1 MAGLS
6 QASHRLRVRTPGKGF
21 IDITEDL
28 RHWLHDISAGD
39 GLLTVFVCHT
49 SASLTIQENADPN
62 VRRDL
67 MTTLESLAPEDAPYT
82 HAEEGPDDMPSHIK
96 SMLTEVSLGI
106 PVMGGR
112 MALGTWQ
119 GVYLIEHRDA
129 PHERSIALSFIGS
142 NQSSP

>member
-1 MAGLS
+1 MTELR
-6 QASHRLRVRTPGKGF
+6 QASHRLRVTTRGKGF

-28 RHWLHDISAGD
+28 GRWLRGISACD

-67 MTTLESLAPEDAPYT
+67 MTTLETLAPEDALYT

-96 SMLTEVSLGI
+96 SMLTEVSLSI
-106 PVMGGR
+106 PVMHGR

-119 GVYLIEHRDA
+119 GVYLIEHRAA
-129 PHERSIALSFIGS
+129 PHERNLVLSFIGHAAEA
-142 NQSSP
+142 